1 MLGAITGDIVGS
13 IYEFNNIKTTEFE
26 FFQPEC
32 FFTDDTVLTVSLAD
46 VILNN
51 RDYASTMR
59 EYYRRYPNAGYGMMF
74 MKWAGDKNTPA
85 YQSWGNGAAMRISS
99 VGYAFN
105 TLEEVLHMAEKFT
118 LPTHGHP
125 EGIKGAKAT
134 ASAIFLARTGHS
146 KEQIKEYIIHQ
157 FGYNLNQT
165 CDEIRPTYYFNESCA
180 DTVPQ
185 AIVAFLDSTDFEHAI
200 RLAISLG
207 GDSDTLACI
216 TGGIAQAFYGGLP
229 EFIAT
234 QSLSYLDADL
244 RAITEQF
251 MTKYALV

>member
-1 MLGAITGDIVGS
+1 MLGAITGD
-13 IYEFNNIKTTEFE
+13 
-26 FFQPEC
+26 
-32 FFTDDTVLTVSLAD
+32 
-46 VILNN
+46 
-51 RDYASTMR
+51 
-59 EYYRRYPNAGYGMMF
+59 
-74 MKWAGDKNTPA
+74 
-85 YQSWGNGAAMRISS
+85 
-99 VGYAFN
+99 
-105 TLEEVLHMAEKFT
+105 MAEKFT

-125 EGIKGAKAT
+125 KGIKEATAT
-134 ASAIFLARTGHS
+134 ASAIFLGRTGHS
-146 KEQIKEYIIHQ
+146 KEQIKEYVIHQ

-185 AIVAFLDSTDFEHAI
+185 AMVVFLDSTDFEHAI
-200 RLAISLG
+200 RLAISFG

-216 TGGIAQAFYGGLP
+216 TGGIAQAFYGGVP